1 MSAANVLATAALVS
15 AATFAA
21 FALYVT
27 LVEHPARLAS
37 GAAAGRAQFRPSYQR
52 AAPWQ
57 ASLAVVA
64 LASGAAVAVL
74 SGRLVWLAG
83 ALAVGAAIPFTLL
96 VVRPVNHRLLG
107 AEPLAEADV
116 LRLLERWG
124 RLHAVRTVLGAAGF
138 LTFLYALRTR

>member
-1 MSAANVLATAALVS
+1 VLTTAALVS

-27 LVEHPARLAS
+27 LVEHPARIAS
-37 GAAAGRAQFRPSYQR
+37 GAGAGRAQFGPSYRR

-57 ASLAVVA
+57 ASLAAIALLSGSVVA
-64 LASGAAVAVL
+64 ALT
-74 SGRLVWLAG
+74 GRWVWLGG
-83 ALAVGAAIPFTLL
+83 AVAVGAAIPFTL
-96 VVRPVNHRLLG
+96 VVIRPINHRLLG
-107 AEPLAEADV
+107 SEPLADPDV
-116 LRLLERWG
+116 LRLLGRWG